1 MPDRLYTVLKMSNRV
16 SEVPGKCVS
25 MLVDEEGLLKP
36 NKLNRIGSYLYKT
49 DEHGCPIAGNILF
62 VGETWGGDGIDF
74 CGIEENA
81 FRILH
86 EKLQK
91 MALVLQPTEEVAKS

>member
-1 MPDRLYTVLKMSNRV
+1 
-16 SEVPGKCVS
+16 

-62 VGETWGGDGIDF
+62 VGETWGGDASTSAESKRMRSGS
-74 CGIEENA
+74 CT
-81 FRILH
+81 

-91 MALVLQPTEEVAKS
+91 MALALQPTEGVAKS